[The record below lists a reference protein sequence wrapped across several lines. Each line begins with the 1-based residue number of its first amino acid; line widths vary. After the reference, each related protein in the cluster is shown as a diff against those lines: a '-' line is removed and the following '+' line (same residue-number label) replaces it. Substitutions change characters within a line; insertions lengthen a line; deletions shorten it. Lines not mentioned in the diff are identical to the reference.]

1 MFLRKTAAAA
11 AFGLVLVSSI
21 CVLAQ
26 QTQTTPGVK
35 QPEGF
40 TRGAR
45 LKGTR
50 GRHGRGGLGL
60 AGLNLTEEQRQRTLA
75 ILEQHLESTKA
86 QREELMKLR
95 EKRLA
100 NVFTDQDAAR
110 ARDLH
115 SQLRESRQSIRS
127 QIEST
132 LTPEQRT
139 QWEQFQT
146 EQKARRE
153 EMLNRRWRR
162 KDPIQ

>member
-1 MFLRKTAAAA
+1 MFLRKMVVA
-11 AFGLVLVSSI
+11 AFGFILISSI
-21 CVLAQ
+21 SVFGQ
-26 QTQTTPGVK
+26 QSQTSPTV
-35 QPEGF
+35 QQADGF
-40 TRGAR
+40 KRGAGFKR
-45 LKGTR
+45 MR
-50 GRHGRGGLGL
+50 GRHERGGLGL

-110 ARDLH
+110 ARELH
-115 SQLRESRQSIRS
+115 SQLHESRQSIRS

-139 QWEQFQT
+139 QLEQFQT
-146 EQKARRE
+146 QQKARRE
-153 EMLNRRWRR
+153 EMLNRRMRR
-162 KDPIQ
+162 KNPIQ